1 MKEQQDVLNKKLLGT
16 IVLIIVTLAAVLG
29 VVIYVLDYYPADGN
43 TDYISEGPYN
53 VGVMDF
59 GDGLKAFEPS
69 TLTEYGVIFYPKSK
83 MEAEAYYPLMRSLAA
98 RGVVCMVAEAPAR
111 MSALGKDAAYGM
123 NMRYP
128 EITKWYIGG
137 HGDSAKTAAA
147 FAAEN
152 TDFVTGVLL
161 LGGYT
166 SADLS
171 GTGLRTVSVYGS
183 KDGILDMKAYEKSK
197 AKLPVSNAEYV
208 IDGGCHTYFAA
219 CSLLSGDGT
228 PDITFEQQ
236 IDAAAFYIC
245 NGMNEEPDVF

>member
-1 MKEQQDVLNKKLLGT
+1 MKKQQDVLNKKLLGT
-16 IVLIIVTLAAVLG
+16 IVLIIITLAAILG

-43 TDYISEGPYN
+43 TDYMSEGPY
-53 VGVMDF
+53 GVSITEF
-59 GDGLKAFEPS
+59 GDGVKAFEPG
-69 TLTEYGVIFYPKSK
+69 TFTDYGIIFYPKSK

-98 RGVVCMVAEAPAR
+98 RGVACMVAEAPAR
-111 MSALGKDAAYGM
+111 MSALGKNAAYGM

-152 TDFVTGVLL
+152 TDFAAGVIL

-166 SADLS
+166 STDLK
-171 GTGLRTVSVYGS
+171 GTGLKAVSVYGS
-183 KDGILDMKAYEKSK
+183 KDSILDMKAYEKSK
-197 AKLPVSNAEYV
+197 AKLPEGSKEYV
-208 IDGGCHTYFAA
+208 IEGGCHTYFAA
-219 CSLLSGDGT
+219 CSLLSGDGA

-236 IDAAAFYIC
+236 IDAAAYYIC
-245 NGMNEEPDVF
+245 NGMTDGQG